1 MIMEETQWIYCPKC
15 GEKTKVK
22 VYEQTV
28 IKNFP
33 LFCPWCKS
41 ESIINVKNGKVTLIG
56 NNEK

>member
-1 MIMEETQWIYCPKC
+1 MEETHWIYCPKC

-28 IKNFP
+28 IKKFP